1 VIIHHQDSHRLLVAY
16 WHQIGNRIYGGE
28 YRFRLALMREL
39 ILARGVDSMLV
50 RIATPL
56 GTGLSGADERTI
68 VESLAPSIYAALH
81 REQVAR

>member
-1 VIIHHQDSHRLLVAY
+1 
-16 WHQIGNRIYGGE
+16 
-28 YRFRLALMREL
+28 MREL
-39 ILARGVDSMLV
+39 ILTRGVDSILV

-56 GTGLSGADERTI
+56 GTGLSGADERAI